1 MLRVARC
8 ARGGPVRVSSSRGD
22 RGSWAGVGCC
32 GGSGGVGPVPVGCR
46 PGAAAPREAIIPR
59 TFSVRLSPESRN
71 RGPSDHPVHLQRPA
85 PSGPGRRTSESRR
98 SSPRPRPSAGLKVCG
113 DDRFSRPGVGRSVSC
128 RGDRPPGPADRCRA
142 GTSTYLPNMNVL
154 FSHPS
159 ELYPQKD
166 GRKVR
171 SRDKSTFTLDRAPAA
186 RCIPLGALRTPAHS
200 APPTGIT
207 HLCAGHPGLFPPVRR
222 DRSYS
227 APRSG
232 QLRLDDSGAVVC
244 RRDGRRSRAA
254 RPRGGS
260 ARGRGRR
267 GAVLHVRVRSA
278 LMGTS
283 ESCGNMDSVAAR
295 IPLPCA
301 QTPLGAHGSPAT
313 ERDRRRESA

>member
-200 APPTGIT
+200 APP
-207 HLCAGHPGLFPPVRR
+207 HRNHSSVCWPPGPLPA
-222 DRSYS
+222 RSPGSVVLRTEIGS
-227 APRSG
+227 AP
-232 QLRLDDSGAVVC
+232 
-244 RRDGRRSRAA
+244 A
-254 RPRGGS
+254 R
-260 ARGRGRR
+260 
-267 GAVLHVRVRSA
+267 
-278 LMGTS
+278 
-283 ESCGNMDSVAAR
+283 
-295 IPLPCA
+295 
-301 QTPLGAHGSPAT
+301 
-313 ERDRRRESA
+313 

>member
-171 SRDKSTFTLDRAPAA
+171 SCDEGTFTSSTAVD
-186 RCIPLGALRTPAHS
+186 S
-200 APPTGIT
+200 
-207 HLCAGHPGLFPPVRR
+207 RR
-222 DRSYS
+222 
-227 APRSG
+227 APRSAG
-232 QLRLDDSGAVVC
+232 ISHL
-244 RRDGRRSRAA
+244 
-254 RPRGGS
+254 GS
-260 ARGRGRR
+260 ERRR
-267 GAVLHVRVRSA
+267 GATGHPDAPAPHHAGTNHPGFGRPQCRGTAADVLTLA
-278 LMGTS
+278 
-283 ESCGNMDSVAAR
+283 CFSVLAR
-295 IPLPCA
+295 PLTDPGPRD
-301 QTPLGAHGSPAT
+301 PL
-313 ERDRRRESA
+313 